1 MVEAPLPRTGVV
13 AIGRNEGERLKRCLA
28 SLRDS
33 AYPVVYVDSASTD
46 GSPEVAAALG
56 AKVHALDLSR
66 PFTAARARA
75 EGLAVLEDDNPALDH
90 VFFVDGDCEVEPG
103 FLAAATTF
111 LDAEPAFAVVCG
123 RRRERFP
130 EASRYNRLM
139 DREWDTPVGEAAACG
154 GDALFRLAAYHR
166 AGGYDPAMVAHE
178 EPELCARIRATG
190 AKIARLDIPMTV
202 HDADIR
208 TLSAYLRRAMR
219 GGHGYV
225 QALARAAPG
234 QGANERA
241 LVRRALQWPVLTV
254 IAGLAALAWPPALL
268 ALLFLMVATV
278 ARDAWRL
285 NPRSPR
291 WRDAGLR
298 FLVKW
303 AEFLGVARWARD
315 RSLGRR
321 SGALLYK

>member
-33 AYPVVYVDSASTD
+33 GYPVVYVDSASTD

-75 EGLAVLEDDNPALDH
+75 EGLAVLEDDHPALDH

-103 FLAAATTF
+103 FLAAATAF

-130 EASRYNRLM
+130 DASRYNRLM

-166 AGGYDPAMVAHE
+166 AGGYDPAMVAGE
-178 EPELCARIRATG
+178 EPELCTRIRAG
-190 AKIARLDIPMTV
+190 GGRVMRLDLPMTI
-202 HDADIR
+202 HDAAITR
-208 TLSAYLRRAMR
+208 FGQWWRRAIRSGM
-219 GGHGYV
+219 GYA
-225 QALARAAPG
+225 QAWSETNGRLYGRELARAFGWSA
-234 QGANERA
+234 A
-241 LVRRALQWPVLTV
+241 LPLSA
-254 IAGLAALAWPPALL
+254 ALAALAWHPAWMLL
-268 ALLFLMVATV
+268 WPGLTALQFVRL
-278 ARDAWRL
+278 AR
-285 NPRSPR
+285 
-291 WRDAGLR
+291 RDGIFAGALSVVGKYAELVGSLR
-298 FLVKW
+298 YI
-303 AEFLGVARWARD
+303 ARAA
-315 RSLGRR
+315 LGRAG
-321 SGALLYK
+321 STVHYK